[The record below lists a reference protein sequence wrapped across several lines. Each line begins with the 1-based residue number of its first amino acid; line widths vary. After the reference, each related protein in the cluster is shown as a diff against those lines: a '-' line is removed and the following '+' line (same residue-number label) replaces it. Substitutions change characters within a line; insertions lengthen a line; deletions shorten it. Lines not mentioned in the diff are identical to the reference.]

1 MNGNLIKEL
10 EKYMLHKENCFI
22 AEIENIFDRKILEE
36 ANNIIFVSS
45 SLSIG
50 NDRQLGKILLET
62 YIYTLSELEF
72 LPKSIILFNEA
83 VLLTLPIS
91 DCCLYLKRLQDRG
104 VEILVCDTSANYYD
118 IVRKMQVGK
127 LIGMKTII
135 EKQLGATKII
145 NISQR
150 KKGKKWIGMVV
161 QMVMRT
167 IY

>member
-1 MNGNLIKEL
+1 
-10 EKYMLHKENCFI
+10 MLHKENCFI

-83 VLLTLPIS
+83 VLLTSPIS

-104 VEILVCDTSANYYD
+104 VEILICDTSANYYD

-145 NISQR
+145 NIS
-150 KKGKKWIGMVV
+150 
-161 QMVMRT
+161 
-167 IY
+167 

>member
-1 MNGNLIKEL
+1 
-10 EKYMLHKENCFI
+10 MLHKENCFI

-50 NDRQLGKILLET
+50 NDRQLGKVLLET

-118 IVRKMQVGK
+118 ILKRMQVGK
-127 LIGMKTII
+127 LIGMKSII
-135 EKQLGATKII
+135 EKQLGATKLI
-145 NISQR
+145 NIS
-150 KKGKKWIGMVV
+150 
-161 QMVMRT
+161 
-167 IY
+167 

>member
-1 MNGNLIKEL
+1 
-10 EKYMLHKENCFI
+10 MLHKENYFI
-22 AEIENIFDRKILEE
+22 AEIEDIFNRKILEE
-36 ANNIIFVSS
+36 ANNIIFVCS

-50 NDRQLGKILLET
+50 NDRQLGKVLLET

-118 IVRKMQVGK
+118 IVKRMQVGK
-127 LIGMKTII
+127 LIGMKSII
-135 EKQLGATKII
+135 EKTIRSYKI
-145 NISQR
+145 N
-150 KKGKKWIGMVV
+150 
-161 QMVMRT
+161 
-167 IY
+167 

>member
-1 MNGNLIKEL
+1 
-10 EKYMLHKENCFI
+10 MLHKENCFI

-83 VLLTLPIS
+83 VLLTLLIS

-145 NISQR
+145 NIS
-150 KKGKKWIGMVV
+150 
-161 QMVMRT
+161 
-167 IY
+167 

>member
-1 MNGNLIKEL
+1 
-10 EKYMLHKENCFI
+10 MLHKENCFI

-72 LPKSIILFNEA
+72 LPKSIFLLNEA

-145 NISQR
+145 NIS
-150 KKGKKWIGMVV
+150 
-161 QMVMRT
+161 
-167 IY
+167 

>member
-1 MNGNLIKEL
+1 
-10 EKYMLHKENCFI
+10 MLHKENCFI
-22 AEIENIFDRKILEE
+22 AEIEGIFDRKILEE
-36 ANNIIFVSS
+36 ANNISFVCT
-45 SLSIG
+45 SLAIG
-50 NDRQLGKILLET
+50 SDRQLGKVLLET

-118 IVRKMQVGK
+118 IVKRIQVGK
-127 LIGMKTII
+127 LIGMKSII

-145 NISQR
+145 NIS
-150 KKGKKWIGMVV
+150 
-161 QMVMRT
+161 
-167 IY
+167 

>member
-127 LIGMKTII
+127 LDKAVFKCFQPSAAPNLPLFLLIPSL
-135 EKQLGATKII
+135 EL
-145 NISQR
+145 
-150 KKGKKWIGMVV
+150 
-161 QMVMRT
+161 
-167 IY
+167 

>member
-1 MNGNLIKEL
+1 
-10 EKYMLHKENCFI
+10 MLHKENCFI
-22 AEIENIFDRKILEE
+22 AEIEGIFDRKILEE
-36 ANNIIFVSS
+36 ANNISFVCT
-45 SLSIG
+45 SLAIG
-50 NDRQLGKILLET
+50 SDRQLGKVLLET

-72 LPKSIILFNEA
+72 LPKNIFLLNEA

-145 NISQR
+145 NIS
-150 KKGKKWIGMVV
+150 
-161 QMVMRT
+161 
-167 IY
+167 

>member
-1 MNGNLIKEL
+1 MFFSLV
-10 EKYMLHKENCFI
+10 C
-22 AEIENIFDRKILEE
+22 
-36 ANNIIFVSS
+36 S

-50 NDRQLGKILLET
+50 NDRQLGKVLLET

-104 VEILVCDTSANYYD
+104 VEILVCDTSTNYYD
-118 IVRKMQVGK
+118 IAKRMQVGK

-135 EKQLGATKII
+135 EKQVGATKLI
-145 NISQR
+145 NIS
-150 KKGKKWIGMVV
+150 
-161 QMVMRT
+161 
-167 IY
+167 

>member
-1 MNGNLIKEL
+1 
-10 EKYMLHKENCFI
+10 MLHKENCFI

-104 VEILVCDTSANYYD
+104 VEILVCDTSANY
-118 IVRKMQVGK
+118 
-127 LIGMKTII
+127 
-135 EKQLGATKII
+135 
-145 NISQR
+145 
-150 KKGKKWIGMVV
+150 
-161 QMVMRT
+161 
-167 IY
+167 